1 MWSRYFGVPTRI
13 AADPTIKLPPCPFSL
28 VPLADG
34 STRYELRNITIA
46 ELATTLG
53 NYPTIDELVV
63 DRTGLTGRFDMSI
76 HSYEHDPKLPPAG
89 ADSSGCAHN
98 GRRDSSAT
106 GPPPAARSSSG

>member
-1 MWSRYFGVPTRI
+1 M
-13 AADPTIKLPPCPFSL
+13 
-28 VPLADG
+28 PLADG

-76 HSYEHDPKLPPAG
+76 HSYEHDPKLPPPAPTVPDVPTTDVAIRQQLG
-89 ADSSGCAHN
+89 LRLRRARLPVEAIVIDSV
-98 GRRDSSAT
+98 
-106 GPPPAARSSSG
+106 ARPTEN